1 MAYFLPE
8 SLPILKKEY
17 PGWGILTVKLNEV
30 RLKASDIKRILGI
43 SYRQLNDWE
52 NRGMLMPKVM
62 RSPEIDGKGWRKFKI
77 LDLFSL
83 GLLKKIKGYGIPIT
97 KYKDSLD
104 MIFFGFDYM
113 WEGLPYIFNG
123 RNVIFYTNLDSW
135 TSYYFMEP
143 DEKNPQF
150 PMKDFLENNAL
161 FIIPMNRLI
170 DDIFKKLDLP
180 DFKAIKNSDG
190 SYSFIIYGV
199 PLKLEKLPKR
209 IKRFRS
215 ED

>member
-8 SLPILKKEY
+8 SLPILKKKY

-52 NRGMLMPKVM
+52 NRGMLMPKFM
-62 RSPEIDGKGWRKFKI
+62 RPPEKDGKGWRKFKI
-77 LDLFSL
+77 LDLVSL
-83 GLLKKIKGYGIPIT
+83 GLLKEIKRYGIPIT
-97 KYKDSLD
+97 RFKNSMG

-113 WEGLPYIFNG
+113 WDGLPYIVYG
-123 RNVIFYTNLDSW
+123 LNVIFYTNLDSW
-135 TSYYFMEP
+135 TSYYFMES
-143 DEKNPQF
+143 DEKNLEF

-161 FIIPMNRLI
+161 LVIPMNRLI

-180 DFKAIKNSDG
+180 DFQAIKKSDG
-190 SYSFIIYGV
+190 GYSFIINGV
-199 PLKLEKLPKR
+199 PLRLEDLPK
-209 IKRFRS
+209 
-215 ED
+215 